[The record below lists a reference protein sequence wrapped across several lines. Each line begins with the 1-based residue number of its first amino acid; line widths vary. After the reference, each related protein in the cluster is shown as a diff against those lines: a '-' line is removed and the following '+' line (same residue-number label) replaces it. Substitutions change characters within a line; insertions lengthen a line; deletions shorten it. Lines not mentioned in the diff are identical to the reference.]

1 MTELVKKIIIAID
14 GYSSC
19 GKSSYAKLIAN
30 ELGYL
35 YIDSGA
41 MYRAVSLFAL
51 QNKMIENGVIDEIS
65 LIRNLPKIEISFQT
79 DGNGTYTL
87 LNDENVE
94 KKIRNLDVSSVV
106 SEISK
111 IYEVRER
118 LVQMQRTMGKNK
130 GIVMDGRD
138 IGTIVFP
145 EAEMKIFMTA
155 DPKIR
160 AKRRFDEL
168 RSKGIPA
175 SLLEIES
182 NIEHRDNKDTNREIS
197 PLRKAEDALVLDNSR
212 MTFDDQMLW
221 FTRKLFEKG
230 LLKKN

>member
-1 MTELVKKIIIAID
+1 MTELVKEIIIAID

-51 QNKMIENGVIDEIS
+51 QNKMIENGVIDKIS
-65 LIRNLPKIEISFQT
+65 LIRNLTKIEISFQT

-94 KKIRNLDVSSVV
+94 KKIRNLAVSSVV

-118 LVQMQRTMGKNK
+118 LVQMQREMGKNK
-130 GIVMDGRD
+130 AIVMDGRD
-138 IGTIVFP
+138 IGTTVFP
-145 EAEMKIFMTA
+145 EAELKIFMTA

-168 RSKGIPA
+168 KSKGIPA
-175 SLLEIES
+175 SLQEIES
-182 NIEHRDNKDTNREIS
+182 NIEHRDDKDVNREIS
-197 PLRKAEDALVLDNSR
+197 PLRKAEDALVLDNSY
-212 MTFDDQMLW
+212 MTFGDQMLW
-221 FTRKLFEKG
+221 FTRKLAEKG
-230 LLKKN
+230 LLKKD